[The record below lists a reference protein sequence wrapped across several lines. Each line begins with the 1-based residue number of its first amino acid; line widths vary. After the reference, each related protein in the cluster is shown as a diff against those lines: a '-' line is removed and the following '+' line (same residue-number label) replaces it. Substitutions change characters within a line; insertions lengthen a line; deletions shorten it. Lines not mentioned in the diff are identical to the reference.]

1 MTPDVNTLLS
11 FNFSYWFLQTIA
23 MLLTCFF
30 IPNLSVRGPLGA
42 FLMVFALGYVNSK
55 VWDAALF
62 LNIPQHFSS
71 QAVVIVLVNGVIF
84 WVLVKVLPWIEVKGV
99 MPALVAPLVFS
110 VSSLL
115 ISHYASN
122 MGPGEMI
129 GQITK
134 LMKQASTEL
143 SGASS
148 AVKEYARKYPSGESP
163 IKDFPKKYGGE

>member
-23 MLLTCFF
+23 MMLTCFF
-30 IPNLSVRGPLGA
+30 IPNLRVRGPLGA

-71 QAVVIVLVNGVIF
+71 QAVVVVLVNGIIF
-84 WVLVKVLPWIEVKGV
+84 WVLVKILPWIEVTGV
-99 MPALVAPLVFS
+99 LRALVAPLIFS
-110 VSSLL
+110 LTSLL

-122 MGPGEMI
+122 LGPAEMI
-129 GQITK
+129 GQATK
-134 LMKQASTEL
+134 LMKQAGVQL
-143 SGASS
+143 GGAAG
-148 AVKEYARKYPSGESP
+148 AVKEYTRQYPAGETK
-163 IKDFPKKYGGE
+163 IKKLTETYAGE